1 MVNNGRFT
9 SDFEGVL
16 LSQANTPPKGADVRA
31 IVRFFQRR
39 IILILAITL
48 GTAAFMTSLAL
59 LAKPRYVAET
69 VVLLGT
75 SSANVADAES
85 VTKDVQVSPE
95 IVRSELDVIKSRE
108 VVERVI
114 QQLNLANDPEFNPAA
129 SKLSLAYWRNKDMP
143 AAERAKRRRAAMEEN
158 VLGRLEVDND
168 GRSFGLHISFMSDDP
183 NKAALIANTFA
194 EQYLARQLEQKY
206 SLASKAGSWLDSRL
220 SDLRSEAT
228 TADKATADFRA
239 TAGLDTVGDSLDNNK
254 ETVAAHQLNDLN
266 AALTEAKTNLYQAES
281 RLQAAQSAGQDNA
294 PEVQSSPVIQN
305 LKSQEGALRQSKAEL
320 LTRYGPEHPQVM
332 RVDAQAKEVH
342 AKIQDEAHKI
352 MQGLGADVVAARS
365 KLTAIQ
371 RTLSGLSGQVSGESR
386 ARVTLNDLERQAEA
400 KNALYEEF
408 LKRSSQ
414 VAQQTTL
421 QIPDAKIVAAAKA
434 PIVATFPKKKI
445 LILAG
450 FTLGGM
456 LGVLVAM
463 LIEYMDPTFRNSAQI
478 ERSLNTHVIGLLPD
492 LRATTALRPEN
503 YVLERPNSLFTE
515 SLRIAWT
522 DLNSQVKGA
531 GVRSVAITSTAQSEG
546 KTTYCL
552 CLARMLATGGRKVL
566 LVDADMRRPNI
577 GAALGLEPR
586 NGGLPAYLSGE
597 KPLSQ
602 ILQADSKV
610 ENLYLLL
617 SNSGTVSAAELLSN
631 RELTE
636 LIDTHLSE
644 FDLIIFD
651 TPPAGAVAD
660 AALISRSTDFTLFV
674 MQWGRVPE
682 TEVARAI
689 RQFKSSGGHVNGVA
703 LTQVNLNKYRKYVD
717 GYSTDLYSSYYLN

>member
-1 MVNNGRFT
+1 MNNGRFT

-16 LSQANTPPKGADVRA
+16 LAQAHTAPKGADVRA
-31 IVRFFQRR
+31 IFRFFQRR

-48 GTAAFMTSLAL
+48 GTTALMASLAL
-59 LAKPRYVAET
+59 LAKPRYVAEA

-75 SSANVADAES
+75 NSTNIADTEPL
-85 VTKDVQVSPE
+85 TKDVQVSPE

-114 QQLNLANDPEFNPAA
+114 QQLNLANDVEFNPAA
-129 SKLSLAYWRNKDMP
+129 SKLSLAYWQNQNLP
-143 AAERAKRRRAAMEEN
+143 AAQKATRRRDAMEEN
-158 VLGRLEVDND
+158 VLGRLSVDND

-183 NKAALIANTFA
+183 NKAALIANAFA

-206 SLASKAGSWLDSRL
+206 TLASKAGGWLDSRL
-220 SDLRSEAT
+220 ADLRSEAT
-228 TADKATADFRA
+228 GADKTAAEFRA

-281 RLQAAQSAGQDNA
+281 RLQAAQSAGQGNA
-294 PEVQSSPVIQN
+294 PEIQNSPVIQN
-305 LKSQEGALRQSKAEL
+305 LKSQESSLRQSKAEL

-332 RVDAQAKEVH
+332 RVDAQAREVH
-342 AKIQDEAHKI
+342 AKIQDETQKI
-352 MQGLGADVVAARS
+352 MQGLDADVVAARS

-434 PIVATFPKKKI
+434 PIVAAFPKKKI
-445 LILAG
+445 MILAG
-450 FTLGGM
+450 FILGSM

-463 LIEYMDPTFRNSAQI
+463 LLEYLDPTFRNASHI
-478 ERSLNTHVIGLLPD
+478 ETSLNTHVIGILPD
-492 LRATTALRPEN
+492 LKATTTTRPEN

-522 DLNSQVKGA
+522 DLNSHSKGEGVK
-531 GVRSVAITSTAQSEG
+531 SVAITSTAQSEG

-552 CLARMLATGGRKVL
+552 CLARMLAAGGRKVL
-566 LVDADMRRPNI
+566 LIDADMRRPNI

-586 NGGLPAYLSGE
+586 NGGLPAYLSGA

-602 ILQADSKV
+602 ILQMDSKV
-610 ENLYLLL
+610 ENLHLLL

-631 RELTE
+631 RELKD
-636 LIDTHLSE
+636 LIEGYQSE

-660 AALISRSTDFTLFV
+660 ASLISRNTDFTLFV

-689 RQFKSSGGHVNGVA
+689 RQFKNGGGHVDGVA

-717 GYSTDLYSSYYLN
+717 GYSTDLYSSYYVN